1 MEEDA
6 PVLLELD
13 EAGVE
18 HAMTALSTTILAFK
32 AVGVMLM
39 CPIHDQTEIGL
50 QLDRLREHIGA
61 LVLEA
66 RGVLGFDALYLFTPM
81 AKITC
86 APCSR
91 LAHSI
96 VQRPKS

>member
-1 MEEDA
+1 MDSKDIGLESLGGSESLEEDA

-39 CPIHDQTEIGL
+39 CPSMTNL
-50 QLDRLREHIGA
+50 
-61 LVLEA
+61 
-66 RGVLGFDALYLFTPM
+66 
-81 AKITC
+81 K
-86 APCSR
+86 
-91 LAHSI
+91 
-96 VQRPKS
+96 